1 MHTYEQNALAENHG
15 IYTALFDS
23 LRDSGVSD
31 LTNQY
36 VTAQKLDARF
46 AFENNTKELL
56 FDNFQTACDVLLAK
70 YYTKWVNLIEGVLKS
85 NLPAGASTIT
95 ETKNSGGNTTT
106 NNTSAYD
113 TSDLIPT
120 DSTTVDNN
128 QTITTTTT
136 DITGTQF
143 IMNLYKNSSIYDII
157 NADIR
162 HTLFSNIIDY

>member
-1 MHTYEQNALAENHG
+1 MHTYEQNARAENHG

-23 LRDSGVSD
+23 LRDSGISD

-46 AFENNTKELL
+46 AFENNQKELL

-70 YYTKWVNLIEGVLKS
+70 YYSKWVNLIQGVLKS
-85 NLPAGASTIT
+85 NLPAGASAIT
-95 ETKNSGGNTTT
+95 ETKNSGGSTTT
-106 NNTSAYD
+106 NNVSAYD
-113 TSDLIPT
+113 TSDLIPN
-120 DSTTVDNN
+120 DSSTIDNN
-128 QTITTTTT
+128 QTVTTTTT

-157 NADIR
+157 NEDIR
-162 HTLFSNIIDY
+162 HTLFSNVYE

>member
-1 MHTYEQNALAENHG
+1 MHTYEQNVRGENHG
-15 IYTALFDS
+15 IYTALFDN

-36 VTAQKLDARF
+36 VTAQKLDTRF
-46 AFENNTKELL
+46 AFENNQKELL
-56 FDNFQTACDVLLAK
+56 FDNFQLACDVLLAK
-70 YYTKWVNLIEGVLKS
+70 YYSKWVNLIQGVLKT

-95 ETKNSGGNTTT
+95 ETKNSGGSTTT
-106 NNTSAYD
+106 NNVSAYD
-113 TSDLIPT
+113 TSDLIPN
-120 DSTTVDNN
+120 DSSTIDNN
-128 QTITTTTT
+128 QTVTTTTT

-162 HTLFSNIIDY
+162 HTLFSNVYDQ

>member
-1 MHTYEQNALAENHG
+1 MHTYEQNALGENHG
-15 IYTALFDS
+15 IYTALFDN

-46 AFENNTKELL
+46 AFENNQKELL

-70 YYTKWVNLIEGVLKS
+70 YYTKWVNLIQGVLKT

-95 ETKNSGGNTTT
+95 TTKNSGGSTTT
-106 NNTSAYD
+106 NNVTAYD
-113 TSDLIPT
+113 TSDLIPN
-120 DSTTVDNN
+120 DSTTVDND
-128 QTITTTTT
+128 QTVTVTTT

-143 IMNLYKNSSIYDII
+143 IMNIYKDSTIYDII

>member
-1 MHTYEQNALAENHG
+1 MHTYEQNARAENHG

-23 LRDSGVSD
+23 LRDSGVND

-46 AFENNTKELL
+46 AFENNQKELL
-56 FDNFQTACDVLLAK
+56 FDNFQLACDVLLAK
-70 YYTKWVNLIEGVLKS
+70 YYSKWVNLIQGVLKS

-95 ETKNSGGNTTT
+95 ETKNSGGSTTT
-106 NNTSAYD
+106 NNVSAYD
-113 TSDLIPT
+113 TSDLIPN
-120 DSTTVDNN
+120 DSSTIDNN
-128 QTITTTTT
+128 QTVTTTTT

-157 NADIR
+157 NEDIR
-162 HTLFSNIIDY
+162 HTLFSNVYE

>member
-1 MHTYEQNALAENHG
+1 M
-15 IYTALFDS
+15 FDS

-46 AFENNTKELL
+46 AFENNQKQLL
-56 FDNFQTACDVLLAK
+56 FDNFQLACDVLLAK
-70 YYTKWVNLIEGVLKS
+70 YYTKWVNLIQGVLKS

-95 ETKNSGGNTTT
+95 ETKNSGGSTTT
-106 NNTSAYD
+106 NNVSAYD
-113 TSDLIPT
+113 TSDLIPN
-120 DSTTVDNN
+120 DSSTIDNN

-162 HTLFSNIIDY
+162 HTLFSNVYDQ

>member
-15 IYTALFDS
+15 IYTALFDN

-46 AFENNTKELL
+46 AFENNQKELL
-56 FDNFQTACDVLLAK
+56 FDNFQLACDVLLAK
-70 YYTKWVNLIEGVLKS
+70 YYSKWVNLIQGVLKS

-95 ETKNSGGNTTT
+95 ETKNSGGSTTT
-106 NNTSAYD
+106 NNVSAYD
-113 TSDLIPT
+113 TSDLIPN
-120 DSTTVDNN
+120 DSSTIDNDQTV
-128 QTITTTTT
+128 TTTTT

-143 IMNLYKNSSIYDII
+143 ILNLYKNSSIYDII

-162 HTLFSNIIDY
+162 HTLFSNVYEQ

>member
-36 VTAQKLDARF
+36 VTAQKLDARL

-70 YYTKWVNLIEGVLKS
+70 YYSKWVNLIKGVLKS

-106 NNTSAYD
+106 NNVSAYD
-113 TSDLIPT
+113 TSDLIPN

-128 QTITTTTT
+128 QTITTTST

-143 IMNLYKNSSIYDII
+143 ILNLYKNGSIYDII
-157 NADIR
+157 NEDIR
-162 HTLFSNIIDY
+162 HTLFSNVYE

>member
-1 MHTYEQNALAENHG
+1 MHTYEQNARAENHG

-46 AFENNTKELL
+46 GFENNQKELL
-56 FDNFQTACDVLLAK
+56 FDNFQLACDVLLAK
-70 YYTKWVNLIEGVLKS
+70 YYSKWVNLIQGVLKS

-95 ETKNSGGNTTT
+95 ETKNSGGSTTT
-106 NNTSAYD
+106 NNISAYD
-113 TSDLIPT
+113 TSDLIPN
-120 DSTTVDNN
+120 DSSTIDNN
-128 QTITTTTT
+128 QTVTTTTT

-157 NADIR
+157 NEDIR
-162 HTLFSNIIDY
+162 HTLFSNVYEQ

>member
-1 MHTYEQNALAENHG
+1 MHTYEQNVRGENHG

-46 AFENNTKELL
+46 AFQNNQKELL

-70 YYTKWVNLIEGVLKS
+70 YYTKWVNLIQGVLKT

-95 ETKNSGGNTTT
+95 TTKNSGGSTTT
-106 NNTSAYD
+106 NNVSAYD
-113 TSDLIPT
+113 TNDLIPN
-120 DSTTVDNN
+120 DSTKIDNDQTV
-128 QTITTTTT
+128 TVTTT
-136 DITGTQF
+136 DITVTQF

-162 HTLFSNIIDY
+162 HTLFSNIYE

>member
-1 MHTYEQNALAENHG
+1 MHTYEQNARAENHG

-46 AFENNTKELL
+46 AFENNQKELL

-70 YYTKWVNLIEGVLKS
+70 YYSKWVNLIQGVLKS

-95 ETKNSGGNTTT
+95 ETKNSGGSTTT
-106 NNTSAYD
+106 NNVSAYD
-113 TSDLIPT
+113 TSDLIPN
-120 DSTTVDNN
+120 DSSTIDNN
-128 QTITTTTT
+128 QTVTTTTT

-157 NADIR
+157 NEDIR
-162 HTLFSNIIDY
+162 HTLFSNVYE

>member
-1 MHTYEQNALAENHG
+1 MHTYQQNALIENHG

-23 LRDSGVSD
+23 LRDSGVND

-46 AFENNTKELL
+46 AFENNQKELL
-56 FDNFQTACDVLLAK
+56 FDNFQLACDVLLAK
-70 YYTKWVNLIEGVLKS
+70 YYTKWVNLIQGVLKT

-95 ETKNSGGNTTT
+95 ETKNSGGSTTT
-106 NNTSAYD
+106 NNVSAYD
-113 TSDLIPT
+113 TSDLIPN
-120 DSTTVDNN
+120 DSSTINNN
-128 QTITTTTT
+128 QTVTTTTT